1 MSQIFNR
8 EIEKLK
14 QHLIALFKL
23 VESNFSLSCQALM
36 EDDKKAAEEVFNREK
51 DINSKEVELK
61 EDCFKIVA
69 LHQPVAFNLRFIMA
83 TLKFANDLERIGDLA
98 VGIADRTIA
107 LENLPML
114 EAPFKVYKMADHVH
128 SMMSSGLNALINLD
142 RKLAVEV
149 INNEEAVD
157 EMHRHNLDV
166 IKKKIVKQ
174 PEHIDVLVNYLS
186 VSRYLERIA
195 DHVTN
200 LGEEVIYIV
209 DGDIITHLNS
219 KYD

>member
-36 EDDKKAAEEVFNREK
+36 EEDEGAAEEVFNQEK
-51 DINSKEVELK
+51 EVNSKKVELQ
-61 EDCFKIVA
+61 EECFKIVA
-69 LHQPVAFNLRFIMA
+69 LHQPVAFDLRFIMA

-98 VGIADRTIA
+98 VGIANRTIA
-107 LENLPML
+107 LKNLPMM

-128 SMMSSGLNALINLD
+128 SMMSCGLNALINLD
-142 RKLAVEV
+142 RQQAVEV
-149 INNEEAVD
+149 MKNEDAVD
-157 EMHRHNLDV
+157 EMHRHNLQV
-166 IKKKIVKQ
+166 IKKRIVEQ
-174 PEHIDVLVNYLS
+174 PEHIDALVNYLS

-200 LGEEVIYIV
+200 LGEEVVYIV
-209 DGDIITHLNS
+209 DGDIVTHLNS